1 MLQDRKAD
9 HRLQAA
15 LLRREGSSVLWQSNR
30 ISFVYVME
38 AHASDEWPLGK
49 REAALQH
56 KNIRERIK
64 AAEYYRKVRMSSSLC
79 SADPNVLAA
88 SKAPFA
94 CDSMRNT
101 FYETFGAWPEG
112 HVVINSNNRLV
123 VSTQAIY
130 GSGEI
135 KVVCGGKLLSK
146 HLLTTWSATQAN
158 HITRTPSDMYIKEVF
173 FL

>member
-1 MLQDRKAD
+1 
-9 HRLQAA
+9 
-15 LLRREGSSVLWQSNR
+15 
-30 ISFVYVME
+30 ME

-49 REAALQH
+49 KRSCFAQH

-64 AAEYYRKVRMSSSLC
+64 AAEHYRKVRMSSSLC

-135 KVVCGGKLLSK
+135 KGGE
-146 HLLTTWSATQAN
+146 WWEVIEQALVN
-158 HITRTPSDMYIKEVF
+158 DLGLRRKPIT
-173 FL
+173 

>member
-1 MLQDRKAD
+1 MQC
-9 HRLQAA
+9 
-15 LLRREGSSVLWQSNR
+15 N
-30 ISFVYVME
+30 
-38 AHASDEWPLGK
+38 
-49 REAALQH
+49 
-56 KNIRERIK
+56 
-64 AAEYYRKVRMSSSLC
+64 
-79 SADPNVLAA
+79 PNVLAA

-135 KVVCGGKLLSK
+135 KGGLCGKLLSK

-158 HITRTPSDMYIKEVF
+158 HITRTPSICTLRRGIFSMTTRF
-173 FL
+173 FLNDQENLLFFVGLFSY

>member
-1 MLQDRKAD
+1 
-9 HRLQAA
+9 
-15 LLRREGSSVLWQSNR
+15 
-30 ISFVYVME
+30 ME

-49 REAALQH
+49 KRSCFAQH

-135 KVVCGGKLLSK
+135 KGGL
-146 HLLTTWSATQAN
+146 WWEVIEQALVKDLGL
-158 HITRTPSDMYIKEVF
+158 RCKPIK
-173 FL
+173 